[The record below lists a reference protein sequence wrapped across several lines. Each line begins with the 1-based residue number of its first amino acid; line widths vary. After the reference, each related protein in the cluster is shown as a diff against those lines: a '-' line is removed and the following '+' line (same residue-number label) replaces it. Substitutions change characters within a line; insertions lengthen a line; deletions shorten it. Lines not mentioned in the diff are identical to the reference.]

1 MTINENAN
9 GMDLQQMPYVGQ
21 SKPAIESPEIVS
33 GMLEY
38 VTDIRDP
45 EMLHGI
51 VLRSTRPHARIARLD
66 TARAAAMP
74 GVARV
79 LTGHDVPVNALGPR
93 DVDGP
98 ALATDVV
105 RQVGEAIVLV
115 AAETRAQAQAAA
127 AAVELEL
134 VDLPVVAGPDEALA
148 DGAPQLWPGG
158 NVSGAIAF
166 SSGDVEGALAT
177 AHLVLTRTVRTPGQE
192 HVAIETPGGLARVED
207 GRVTIWCGSQNPGL
221 HQRKVARA
229 LDLPQEQVRMIG
241 GPVGGAFGA
250 RNDDPVPVHLALLA
264 WATGRPVHLHLTREE
279 VMAAG
284 AKRHPFRTDITMGFD
299 RDGRIIA
306 STMTALADTG
316 PVITSGPNVLKTSAE
331 MSTGP
336 YAFEHAAFDGVVTYT
351 NNANAGAFRGY
362 GVPQV
367 AYAVE
372 SVVTEAAGRLGLDA
386 GEIRRRNVLDGGGV
400 HSLYQHEFTEGLAAR
415 EALEIALAHPMWT
428 ERATWKAGAQG
439 PWRRGTGIAMAM
451 KGVGMGSGTG
461 DAARARLRVDSDGDV
476 TIWAGP
482 NHTGQSIHTTYTQV
496 AADALGLPFEK
507 VHVVVGDTA
516 VVPESGPTA
525 ASRSTYAGGG
535 AVRAVVDAML
545 AECERLSLPWHTDP
559 AGVGEKLEQLGL
571 AEHEATFLLP
581 DAATRGLVPEAELA
595 RYSPHRVY
603 GSCVQ
608 IAQVEVNPYTGEV
621 RVPRT
626 LNVVDCGTPIN
637 PGAAVGQ
644 AEGGLLQG
652 LGMALMEE
660 HRLRDGEILTT
671 SLENYLVP
679 TITDTPRMETIL
691 VPSHEPSGPYGAK
704 GMSEV
709 VVVPIGPAVAGAIE
723 EAVGIYPLEQP
734 FTPERILTQMAE
746 EDVCASMV

>member
-1 MTINENAN
+1 MTRINIATEGAV
-9 GMDLQQMPYVGQ
+9 QKMPYVGQ
-21 SKPAIESPEIVS
+21 SKAAIEAPEIVS
-33 GMLEY
+33 GNLVY
-38 VTDIRDP
+38 VTDMRDP
-45 EMLHGI
+45 EMLHCV
-51 VLRSTRPHARIARLD
+51 VLRSPRPHARITRLE
-66 TARAAAMP
+66 TGRAAAMP

-79 LTGHDVPVNALGPR
+79 LTGRDVPVNALGPR

-105 RQVGEAIVLV
+105 RQVGEAIALV
-115 AAETRAQAQAAA
+115 AAETFAQAKAAA
-127 AAVELEL
+127 AAIDLDM
-134 VDLPVVAGPDEALA
+134 VDLPVVGSPEAALT
-148 DGAPQLWPGG
+148 DGAPQLWPTG
-158 NVSGAIAF
+158 NVAAR
-166 SSGDVEGALAT
+166 SSFAAGDVDAALA
-177 AHLVLTRTVRTPGQE
+177 AAELVVTRIVRTPGQE
-192 HVAIETPGGLARVED
+192 HVAIETPGGLARYAD
-207 GRVTIWCGSQNPGL
+207 GEVTIWCGSQNPGL

-229 LDLPQEQVRMIG
+229 LDLPPERVRMVAN
-241 GPVGGAFGA
+241 PVGGAFGA

-284 AKRHPFRTDITMGFD
+284 AKRHPFRTEITMGFD
-299 RDGRIIA
+299 RTGRILG
-306 STMTALADTG
+306 STVTALADTG

-336 YAFEHAAFDGVVTYT
+336 YCFEHASFDGVVAYT

-367 AYAVE
+367 AFAVE
-372 SVVTEAAGRLGLDA
+372 AVLTEAARRLGMDQ
-386 GEIRRRNVLDGGGV
+386 GEIRRRNVLAGGGV
-400 HSLYQHEFTEGLAAR
+400 HSLYQHQFTDGLAAR
-415 EALEIALAHPMWT
+415 EALETALAHPLWT
-428 ERATWKAGAQG
+428 DRDAWRDGATGV
-439 PWRRGTGIAMAM
+439 WRRGTGIAMAM

-461 DAARARLRVDSDGDV
+461 DAARARLRVDGAGEV

-535 AVRAVVDAML
+535 AVRAVVEAFL
-545 AECERLSLPWHTDP
+545 GECERLSLPWDTDP
-559 AGVGEKLEQLGL
+559 AGVGEKLELLGR
-571 AEHEATFLLP
+571 AEHEATFFLP
-581 DAATRGLVPEAELA
+581 DAVSRGLVPQEDLA

-603 GSCVQ
+603 GSSVQ
-608 IAQVEVNPYTGEV
+608 VAQVEVNTYTGEV

-626 LNVVDCGTPIN
+626 LCVVDCGTPIN
-637 PGAAVGQ
+637 PGGVIGQ

-660 HRLRDGEILTT
+660 HLLREGEVLTE
-671 SLENYLVP
+671 SLENYLIP
-679 TITDTPRMETIL
+679 TIGDTPRMETIL
-691 VPSHEPSGPYGAK
+691 VPGEESTGPYGAK

-709 VVVPIGPAVAGAIE
+709 VVVPIGPALAGAIQ
-723 EAVGIYPLEQP
+723 EAVGIYPLVQP

-746 EDVCASMV
+746 EGVCESMV

>member
-1 MTINENAN
+1 MTTNENAN
-9 GMDLQQMPYVGQ
+9 RPTMQRMRYVGQ
-21 SKPAIESPEIVS
+21 SKAAIEAPEIVS
-33 GMLEY
+33 GDLKF
-38 VTDIRDP
+38 VTDMRDP
-45 EMLHGI
+45 EMLTCV
-51 VLRSTRPHARIARLD
+51 VLRSPRPHARIARLD
-66 TARAAAMP
+66 TAQAASMP
-74 GVARV
+74 GVVRV

-98 ALATDVV
+98 ALATNVV
-105 RQVGEAIVLV
+105 RQVGEAIALI
-115 AAETRAQAQAAA
+115 AAETLEQARAAA
-127 AAVELEL
+127 GAIELEL
-134 VDLPVVAGPDEALA
+134 TDLPVVGSPEAA
-148 DGAPQLWPGG
+148 VTQDAPQLWPSG
-158 NVSGAIAF
+158 NVAARSAF
-166 SSGDVEGALAT
+166 ASGDVDAALAG
-177 AHLVLTRTVRTPGQE
+177 ADLVITRTVRTPGQE
-192 HVAIETPGGLARVED
+192 HVAIETPGGLARYAD
-207 GRVTIWCGSQNPGL
+207 GAVTVWCGSQNPGL
-221 HQRKVARA
+221 HQRKIARA
-229 LDLPQEQVRMIG
+229 LDLSPEKVRMIAN
-241 GPVGGAFGA
+241 PVGGAFGA

-299 RDGRIIA
+299 RTGRILG
-306 STMTALADTG
+306 STVTALADTG

-336 YAFEHAAFDGVVTYT
+336 YRFDSARFDGVVAYT

-367 AYAVE
+367 AFAVE
-372 SVVTEAAGRLGLDA
+372 TVLTEAAHRLGLDQ

-400 HSLYQHEFTEGLAAR
+400 HSLYQHQFTEGLAAR
-415 EALEIALAHPMWT
+415 EALEIALAHPLWT
-428 ERATWKAGAQG
+428 ERETWRAEEAGV
-439 PWRRGTGIAMAM
+439 WRRGTGIAMAM

-461 DAARARLRVDSDGDV
+461 DAARARLRVNGEGEV

-482 NHTGQSIHTTYTQV
+482 NHTGQSIHTTYTQI
-496 AADALGLPFEK
+496 AADALGLSFDK
-507 VHVVVGDTA
+507 IHVVVGDTA

-535 AVRAVVDAML
+535 AVRAVVDAFL
-545 AECERLSLPWHTDP
+545 AECQRLSLPWATDP
-559 AGVGEKLEQLGL
+559 AGVGEKLQQLGL
-571 AEHEATFLLP
+571 AEQEATFYLP
-581 DAATRGLVPEAELA
+581 DAATRGLVREEDLA
-595 RYSPHRVY
+595 RFSPHRVY
-603 GSCVQ
+603 GSSVQ
-608 IAQVEVNPYTGEV
+608 VAQVEVNTCTGEI

-626 LNVVDCGTPIN
+626 LCVVDCGTPIN
-637 PGAAVGQ
+637 PGGVVGQ

-660 HRLRDGEILTT
+660 HVLRDGEVLTG
-671 SLENYLVP
+671 SLENYLIP

-691 VPSHEPSGPYGAK
+691 VPGTESTGPYGAK

-709 VVVPIGPAVAGAIE
+709 VVVPIGPAVAGAIQ

-746 EDVCASMV
+746 EGACASMV